1 MSRDHIEDLVHRYSD
16 AVVHRNAAQW
26 GATWADDGVWDL
38 GKGRRVEGPD
48 AMVEL
53 WKQSMQRYSSVLQT
67 VLNGTAQLDEAAGT
81 GTGRWYLL
89 EALQRATGE
98 RELMI
103 GHYDDTYT
111 RTPDGWRFASRQLT
125 VHYKGPADLSGE
137 FFGATGN

>member
-1 MSRDHIEDLVHRYSD
+1 MSRDDIEDLVHRYSD
-16 AVVHRNAAQW
+16 AVVHRDTAQW
-26 GATWADDGVWDL
+26 SATWAADGVWDL

-53 WKQSMQRYSSVLQT
+53 WTRSMAACTAVIQT
-67 VLNGTAQLDEAAGT
+67 VLNGTAQLDEAAGS

-98 RELMI
+98 SELMI

-111 RTPDGWRFASRQLT
+111 RTGAGWRFSSRLLT
-125 VHYKGPADLSGE
+125 VHYKGPSGLTGE
-137 FFGATGN
+137 FFPVSEI